1 MNKILLGNVLTT
13 ASCRQLI
20 AWMEANQTGLDNLR
34 APLPAGWQAAD
45 KTGNNGENTMNDIAV
60 FWPPKGKPIIVTAYI
75 TQCDGP
81 DSKRAAILK
90 RIGELVIA
98 EGK

>member
-20 AWMEANQTGLDNLR
+20 AWMEANQTGLDKLR
-34 APLPAGWQAAD
+34 ASLPAGWRAAD
-45 KTGNNGENTMNDIAV
+45 KTGNNGENTLNDIAV
-60 FWPPKGKPIIVTAYI
+60 IWPAGRKPLIVAAYI

-81 DSKRAAILK
+81 DSKRIAMLK
-90 RIGELVIA
+90 EVGKLVMSA
-98 EGK
+98 